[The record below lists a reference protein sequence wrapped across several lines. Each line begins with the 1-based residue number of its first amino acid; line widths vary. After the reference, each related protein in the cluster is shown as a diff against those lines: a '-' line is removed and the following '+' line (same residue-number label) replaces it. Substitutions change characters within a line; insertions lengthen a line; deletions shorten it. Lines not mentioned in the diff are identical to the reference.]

1 MFSKRNISSVTK
13 HIFNILEYGIFWNM
27 EYFGLWNMEY
37 FGIWNKGNIVIR
49 NITYFRKL
57 LKYGH
62 NRYREDKLSFS
73 FGR

>member
-1 MFSKRNISSVTK
+1 MGGQ
-13 HIFNILEYGIFWNM
+13 L
-27 EYFGLWNMEY
+27 EYFGLWIMEY